1 MRKYRKFSILFAL
14 IFILQLLMSY
24 TQNNDLAAI
33 ARPLIIFSLLVQLY
47 VSTRLKGRFHK
58 RIFTGLIFALAADLF
73 LIYATYNESYRL
85 YALTAILLCI
95 IFYTRAFYLDFRSAP
110 ELDKKGARVA
120 ISLCAIWAIAFYFFL
135 RPHLGV
141 MKVPVMICILLSSMM
156 IMMASFRNQRVNSGS
171 FKLILLGTICFLLSA
186 SILAI
191 SMFVEPIGQASTWIM
206 AGHTLAQYLITIGA
220 AERKLIHN
228 S

>member
-1 MRKYRKFSILFAL
+1 MKKYRKFSILFAL
-14 IFILQLLMSY
+14 IFLVQLLMSHIA
-24 TQNNDLAAI
+24 NNDLAPFI
-33 ARPLIIFSLLVQLY
+33 RPLIIFPLPVLLY
-47 VSTRLKGRFHK
+47 VRTRLKGRFHK
-58 RIFTGLIFALAADLF
+58 RVFTGLIFAFTAELL
-73 LIYATYNESYRL
+73 LIYATHNESYRL

-141 MKVPVMICILLSSMM
+141 MKVPVMICILLGSMM
-156 IMMASFRNQRVNSGS
+156 IMMATFRNERVNTSS
-171 FKLILLGTICFLLSA
+171 FKLILFGTICFLLSG
-186 SILAI
+186 SILAVNE
-191 SMFVEPIGQASTWIM
+191 FVMPLGQAAPLIM
-206 AGHTLAQYLITIGA
+206 AGYTLAQYLITIGA